1 MKTGGNR
8 HSCREQWL
16 LSTSSLRRRVGR
28 FRDYCFLSWASIP
41 SNLYSLAHFAFAQAA
56 NSPTFHHLSQLDG
69 TLLALSTF
77 GCAHRSAHAIPPSFH
92 PAGYTTAD
100 EHTQKK
106 IRLKRGPRQQQPA
119 ARTAYITN
127 KSTKKRK
134 EKNSKVPS
142 RSIRYGSQCHARLS
156 ASEAL
161 RTHPATPAC
170 VI

>member
-100 EHTQKK
+100 EHRKK
-106 IRLKRGPRQQQPA
+106 NKTEKRTKTTA
-119 ARTAYITN
+119 ASSENCVYN
-127 KSTKKRK
+127 KQIDKKEKKRIAQ
-134 EKNSKVPS
+134 VPS